1 MSSEEARLRSD
12 SGEPSVPT
20 ETLDFLF
27 EYTREAP
34 QRQLEAVDA
43 LDNKAFALFSVSAV
57 VVGLAG
63 IGIWNK
69 QELPPGAGVLL
80 SVAVAA
86 FLVVGAMV
94 LYSSWLRRHRLSFQA
109 DELWERY
116 WDEPISEI
124 KSALVA
130 DIAAAYAHNRQIL
143 ETKAR
148 ALRGALIAAIAE
160 IALVGATLAWSSL
173 A

>member
-1 MSSEEARLRSD
+1 MSSEEGSPEGD

-27 EYTREAP
+27 EYTRKAP

-43 LDNKAFALFSVSAV
+43 LDNKASALFSASAV

-69 QELPPGAGVLL
+69 QEFPPGAGVLL

-130 DIAAAYAHNRQIL
+130 VQCVRPPARPTFPVRCGGLQSL
-143 ETKAR
+143 WSPEETT
-148 ALRGALIAAIAE
+148 RG
-160 IALVGATLAWSSL
+160 VTS
-173 A
+173 

>member
-1 MSSEEARLRSD
+1 MSSEEASLQGD
-12 SGEPSVPT
+12 SGAETVPA
-20 ETLDFLF
+20 ETLEFLF

-34 QRQLEAVDA
+34 QRQMEAVDA
-43 LDNKAFALFSVSAV
+43 LDNKAFALFSASAV
-57 VVGLAG
+57 VIGLAG
-63 IGIWNK
+63 IGIWNR
-69 QELPPGAGVLL
+69 QELPAGAGVLL
-80 SVAVAA
+80 SVAVGA

-116 WDEPISEI
+116 WDEPVSEI

-130 DIAAAYAHNRQIL
+130 DIAAAYAHNRRIL
-143 ETKAR
+143 GRKAF
-148 ALRGALIAAIAE
+148 ALKGALIAAIVE
-160 IALVGATLAWSSL
+160 IVLVGATLAWSSL